1 MSKWIASGRSTLCGA
16 VAGVVLAA
24 CGGGGG
30 STAPV
35 APVPVTAP
43 GTGNGTVRVALT
55 DAPAC
60 GYDQVNVTVER
71 VRFHMSAAAGDN
83 EAGWT
88 DIILNPVRKIDLLT
102 LTNGVIADL
111 GQTTLPAGLYTQIRL
126 VLSPNGGGSPA
137 NSVVPR
143 GGSEMPL
150 ATPSGTQSGLKLI
163 NRFTVEPGKLTD
175 VLLDFDA
182 CKSIVQRGN
191 GSFGLKPVIHVI
203 PRTGAAIAGDVE
215 TGLTGITVS
224 AQKNG
229 VVLRATQPN
238 STGQFL
244 LAPVDPT
251 KAPYDIVVTG
261 AGLTSAVITGV
272 PGTQD
277 QTTTVSSLAAPVT
290 MPTSPVGTVNGIV
303 GPAAAAATGSVR
315 ALQSVSATTMVEVA
329 HTNTNP
335 TTGEYSLTL
344 PTAAPR
350 LMSYSNPVVTPLP
363 LVAQDPRAAKYT
375 LEAAATGYVA
385 KLGSEITVSSSTPPT
400 GQDFTLVVA
409 P

>member
-1 MSKWIASGRSTLCGA
+1 
-16 VAGVVLAA
+16 
-24 CGGGGG
+24 
-30 STAPV
+30 
-35 APVPVTAP
+35 
-43 GTGNGTVRVALT
+43 
-55 DAPAC
+55 
-60 GYDQVNVTVER
+60 VTVER
-71 VRFHMSAAAGDN
+71 VRFHVSAGAGES

-88 DIILNPVRKIDLLT
+88 DIVLNPVRKIDLLT

-143 GGSEMPL
+143 GGSETPL

-163 NRFTVEPGKLTD
+163 NSFTVEPGKLTD

-191 GSFGLKPVIHVI
+191 GTYGLKPVIHFI
-203 PRTGAAIAGDVE
+203 PRTGAAIAGYVQI
-215 TGLTGITVS
+215 GLTGVTVS
-224 AQKNG
+224 AQKDG

-238 STGQFL
+238 ATGQFM

-261 AGLTSAVITGV
+261 AGLTTAVITGV

-290 MPTSPVGTVNGIV
+290 MLASPVGTVSGAV

-315 ALQSVSATTMVEVA
+315 ALQSVSATTTVEVA

-335 TTGEYSLTL
+335 ITGDYSLTL

-363 LVAQDPRAAKYT
+363 LVPQDPLAAKCT
-375 LEAAATGYVA
+375 LEASATGYA
-385 KLGSEITVSSSTPPT
+385 TKLGTEITVSNSTPLT
-400 GQDFTLVVA
+400 GQDFALVVA

>member
-203 PRTGAAIAGDVE
+203 PRTGAAIAGYVE
-215 TGLTGITVS
+215 AGLTGITVS

-261 AGLTSAVITGV
+261 TGLTSAVITGV

-290 MPTSPVGTVNGIV
+290 MPTSTVGTVSGIV
-303 GPAAAAATGSVR
+303 GPLAAAATGSVR
-315 ALQSVSATTMVEVA
+315 ALQSVSATTIVEVA

-335 TTGEYSLTL
+335 NTGEYSLTL

-350 LMSYSNPVVTPLP
+350 LMSYTSPVVTPLP

-375 LEAAATGYVA
+375 LEASATGYAA
-385 KLGSEITVSSSTPPT
+385 KLGSEITVSSSTPLT
-400 GQDFTLVVA
+400 GQDFALVVA

>member
-1 MSKWIASGRSTLCGA
+1 MSKWIASSRSMLCGA
-16 VAGVVLAA
+16 VAGVVLTA

-35 APVPVTAP
+35 APVPVPAP

-71 VRFHMSAAAGDN
+71 VRFHMSAGAGDN
-83 EAGWT
+83 DAGWT
-88 DIILNPVRKIDLLT
+88 DIVLNPVRKIDLLT

-111 GQTTLPAGLYTQIRL
+111 GQTTLPAGLYTQIRM
-126 VLSPNGGGSPA
+126 VLSPNGGGSPG

-163 NRFTVEPGKLTD
+163 NSFTVEPGKLTD

-191 GSFGLKPVIHVI
+191 GTYGLKPVIHVI
-203 PRTGAAIAGDVE
+203 PRTGAAIAGYVQ
-215 TGLTGITVS
+215 TGLTGVTIS

-238 STGQFL
+238 ANGQFM

-261 AGLTSAVITGV
+261 AGLTTAVITGV

-290 MPTSPVGTVNGIV
+290 MLASPVGTVSGASRPGSGRSDRLGTGIAV
-303 GPAAAAATGSVR
+303 GQRNDHGRGGAHEHESDHGRATR
-315 ALQSVSATTMVEVA
+315 
-329 HTNTNP
+329 
-335 TTGEYSLTL
+335 
-344 PTAAPR
+344 
-350 LMSYSNPVVTPLP
+350 
-363 LVAQDPRAAKYT
+363 
-375 LEAAATGYVA
+375 
-385 KLGSEITVSSSTPPT
+385 
-400 GQDFTLVVA
+400 
-409 P
+409 